1 MRIGNVEITGRAA
14 LAPMAGVADRAFR
27 RLCVEHGAAYTVS
40 EMVSSKGLCFGDRK
54 SGELL
59 ELDGLGVPG
68 SFGYAGVTANASE
81 DFASV
86 AEKVPACFMHLS
98 AGFPDERGDW
108 PLHNPKVLFNED
120 VLPTGAAAYAHC
132 ALQWLKN
139 HQ

>member
-1 MRIGNVEITGRAA
+1 MAPLICDKA
-14 LAPMAGVADRAFR
+14 LTTELAGYM
-27 RLCVEHGAAYTVS
+27 EQ
-40 EMVSSKGLCFGDRK
+40 
-54 SGELL
+54 
-59 ELDGLGVPG
+59 LGVPG

-132 ALQWLKN
+132 AMQWLKN